1 MSELFEIIK
10 EKLPYL
16 ENALIDKMIEK
27 SSDVTLPPNQ
37 QILREGQYIKRNIT
51 LLYTTLRKLC
61 NVICIQHVR

>member
-37 QILREGQYIKRNIT
+37 QILREGQYIKTIPLVISGLLKVIT
-51 LLYTTLRKLC
+51 SPPK
-61 NVICIQHVR
+61 VV

>member
-37 QILREGQYIKRNIT
+37 QILREGQYIKTIP
-51 LLYTTLRKLC
+51 
-61 NVICIQHVR
+61 